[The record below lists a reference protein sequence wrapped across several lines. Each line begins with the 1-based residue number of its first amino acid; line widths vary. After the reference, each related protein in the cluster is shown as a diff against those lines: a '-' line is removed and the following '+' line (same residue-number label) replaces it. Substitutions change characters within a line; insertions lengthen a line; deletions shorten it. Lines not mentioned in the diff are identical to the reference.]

1 MKIKDFVDK
10 AKVYIFLGGLL
21 IAITSG
27 VILYADLP
35 KQITQIKADHQETE
49 KTVST
54 LESTMTEYMAVQKV
68 VQESAEKREQMI
80 FELIKEIR
88 KE

>member
-10 AKVYIFLGGLL
+10 AKNYIFLGGLL